1 MKISLLFSTTSTF
14 SVFIVALRSVLIV
27 SSVECFISSPRL
39 CNRHLSISVDRK
51 SPSSA
56 SRILPP
62 LYTSSV
68 GGASSDNT
76 SFLIEQRLLT
86 LYEIL
91 QVPQNATRQELR
103 KQYLTQA
110 KSLHPDSSSS
120 IAKRIIDVAGQ
131 EIEIEFTQVVS
142 AWKILSDP
150 IERKR
155 YDRKLQA
162 DAITGGV
169 GRAAE
174 QFGKRTA
181 PYMKQV
187 FENVAIPLIRRTS
200 ATTQAIIN
208 AASEDIAQQQ
218 KQKQNNTKD
227 VDLRKIALSAFE
239 ASQKANLE
247 IDRYELE
254 LKLKE
259 LDKKYQDDT
268 AHLAKLESQIEE
280 TTQKRLR
287 VALRVPKENMSAQ
300 DALSVWESLN
310 LTDRRSLFQPT
321 PVQFKIEQLEVAES
335 DYNIKKEERDRFEA
349 EYERCKRAVD
359 EANRKAKKAV
369 EKVER
374 LKKDLLESKEEVMQS
389 RKQLSD
395 YTKNMTTLETTL
407 RRTSADV
414 EKLSSALEKR
424 REVVKATLLEKEES
438 VLKDLDKVARNNVLN
453 LGGFSSNSGGE
464 AQQQQGDSLNNENEV
479 KEAMKELNAL
489 KNEESFLREESFRL
503 KNKTARIKSR
513 SEKLKRRCEA
523 LKRQD
528 DGGGAGGP

>member
-1 MKISLLFSTTSTF
+1 MKISLLFSTPSTF
-14 SVFIVALRSVLIV
+14 SVLIAVLRSVLIV
-27 SSVECFISSPRL
+27 SSVEGFISSPRL

-68 GGASSDNT
+68 GASSDNT

-131 EIEIEFTQVVS
+131 EIEIEFTQVVF

-208 AASEDIAQQQ
+208 AASEDIANQQ
-218 KQKQNNTKD
+218 KQQQQHNTRD
-227 VDLRKIALSAFE
+227 VDLRKTALSAFE

-280 TTQKRLR
+280 TTQQRLR

-300 DALSVWESLN
+300 DALSVWESMN
-310 LTDRRSLFQPT
+310 LTDTRSLFQPT

-335 DYNIKKEERDRFEA
+335 DYNMKKEERDRFEA

-369 EKVER
+369 EVC
-374 LKKDLLESKEEVMQS
+374 LFFKKWINPLC
-389 RKQLSD
+389 
-395 YTKNMTTLETTL
+395 
-407 RRTSADV
+407 
-414 EKLSSALEKR
+414 
-424 REVVKATLLEKEES
+424 VV
-438 VLKDLDKVARNNVLN
+438 
-453 LGGFSSNSGGE
+453 
-464 AQQQQGDSLNNENEV
+464 
-479 KEAMKELNAL
+479 
-489 KNEESFLREESFRL
+489 
-503 KNKTARIKSR
+503 
-513 SEKLKRRCEA
+513 
-523 LKRQD
+523 
-528 DGGGAGGP
+528 